1 MVLSCEG
8 ITKCGEIH
16 ETNSYQMK
24 IGEEAML
31 VVTRKR
37 DEEIR
42 IGSNIVVRVTK
53 ISGNKVKI
61 GIEAPDSVRIVRGEI
76 ATDLVMDAADVFGQ
90 NEEELMADCVCES
103 MFVQN

>member
-1 MVLSCEG
+1 
-8 ITKCGEIH
+8 
-16 ETNSYQMK
+16 
-24 IGEEAML
+24 ML

-42 IGSNIVVRVTK
+42 IGTNIVIRVTK

-61 GIEAPDSVRIVRGEI
+61 GIEAPESVRIVRGEI
-76 ATDLVMDAADVFGQ
+76 ATDMVLDAADVFGQ
-90 NEEELMADCVCES
+90 NAEELLADCVCES

>member
-1 MVLSCEG
+1 
-8 ITKCGEIH
+8 
-16 ETNSYQMK
+16 
-24 IGEEAML
+24 ML

-42 IGSNIVVRVTK
+42 IGSNIVIRVTK

-90 NEEELMADCVCES
+90 NEEELLADCVCES